1 MADFYI
7 IPERLTSAS
16 YGALLPAGEHCR
28 FGFAVYGADG
38 TTPAL
43 PTGFSSDVAVGMMTA
58 GISIVRSGEGF
69 VTALASGTTGE
80 MKSFGVTVGGSE
92 NFSIWLRFADFSA
105 GGLPLERNV
114 FRVPASG
121 GVVVAWSKSVGSFS
135 GTWGS
140 VVCSEPSVSFVG
152 TTDGLY
158 GDTSGIF
165 VGNIL
170 RVPANDA
177 SDGSGVVRPRVMTVE
192 LIDDGAPSA
201 EYLYI
206 FQDGPESEPEIT
218 CSGGSSMSAGSFE
231 GFVTPTVIYWQLD
244 DPGEITAWSAD
255 EWISFPSGGALN
267 KSNGLATVNCLLAE
281 NRTEAERT
289 GTISFSGALGGTCT
303 LAVTQAAKPEAKLTV
318 TPYTTARPAGGGR
331 FQVARIDAENTTW
344 TAKSSAS
351 WCTLTP
357 ASGGSGTTY
366 LYATLSANT
375 DFVAR
380 RSATITVTADGGAL
394 VETFSVDQA
403 AADSTAEL
411 PSGNGPSGG
420 TEDAPSFS
428 TGGGKVV
435 FRGTAEPFE
444 AESGVEGG
452 VDENGGESWT
462 VTLRMRR
469 SRVPTFI
476 RSAKLFLHSTWQP
489 VALPS
494 RNRPL
499 ICGWDVDYEGGVG
512 TVKIRYQLK
521 TDTEYSYSSSDDDG
535 APAEK
540 VTRTGSNVCVERP
553 LSENP
558 HLFSDVS
565 SAEAIAENAKMIAV
579 LQQLVAIRMSAL
591 GTDTSAAEAALIASI
606 SDLGWTAERL
616 EAHPA
621 YPLLMLGQ
629 TSYLAWTSTFTVEE
643 TRNRKPSGVG
653 DAVGTYSSPESDLAK
668 GPGKYWLLT
677 EDAVNDL
684 GNGQFTRR
692 RTWQNAE
699 IKSAAYGGVDM
710 PPKES

>member
-1 MADFYI
+1 MADFSI
-7 IPERLTSAS
+7 FPARLTNSS
-16 YGALLPAGEHCR
+16 YGALLPVGEHCR
-28 FGFAVYGADG
+28 FGFAIYEADG
-38 TTPAL
+38 TTPAF
-43 PTGFSSDVAVGMMTA
+43 PTGFSSDVAVGFITD
-58 GISIVRSGEGF
+58 GISIVKRGEGF
-69 VTALASGTTGE
+69 VTALANSTTGG
-80 MKSFGVTVGGSE
+80 MTSFGVTVGGSE
-92 NFSIWLRFADFSA
+92 NFSIWLKFADFSA
-105 GGLPLERNV
+105 FGAPLERNV

-121 GVVVAWSKSVGSFS
+121 GDVIAWSKSVGVYS

-140 VVCSEPSVSFVG
+140 FECSEPSVSFVG
-152 TTDGLY
+152 RTDGLY

-165 VGNIL
+165 FGNIL

-177 SDGSGVVRPRVMTVE
+177 SDGSGAVRPRVMTVE
-192 LIDDGAPSA
+192 LRDGDAR

-206 FQDGPESEPEIT
+206 FQDGPESEPRIEH
-218 CSGGSSMSAGSFE
+218 SGGSSTSAGWSAGTLE
-231 GFVTPTVIYWQLD
+231 LGIIYQSVD
-244 DPGEITAWSAD
+244 DPGEITASSAD
-255 EWISFPSGGALN
+255 EWISFPGGGALGSSDGWASGSCFLEAN
-267 KSNGLATVNCLLAE
+267 TSG
-281 NRTEAERT
+281 AERT

-303 LAVTQAAKPEAKLTV
+303 LTVTQAAKPEAKLTV
-318 TPYTTARPAGGGR
+318 TPSTTARPAVGGY
-331 FQVARIDAENTTW
+331 FPAARIDAENTTW

-351 WCTLTP
+351 WCVLSA
-357 ASGGSGTTY
+357 ASGGSGTTW

-380 RSATITVTADGGAL
+380 RSATVTVTADGGAL
-394 VETFSVDQA
+394 VETFSVEQA

-521 TDTEYSYSSSDDDG
+521 TDTEYSYSSADDDG

-643 TRNRKPSGVG
+643 TRNQKPSGVG
-653 DAVGTYSSPESDLAK
+653 DAVGTYSSPESALAK
-668 GPGKYWLLT
+668 GPGKFWLLT

>member
-1 MADFYI
+1 MADFSI
-7 IPERLTSAS
+7 FPARLTSSS

-28 FGFAVYGADG
+28 FGFAIYEADG
-38 TTPAL
+38 TTPAF
-43 PTGFSSDVAVGMMTA
+43 PTGFSSDVAVGFITD
-58 GISIVRSGEGF
+58 GISIVKRGEGF
-69 VTALASGTTGE
+69 VTALANSTTGG

-92 NFSIWLRFADFSA
+92 NFSIWLKFADFSA
-105 GGLPLERNV
+105 SGAPLERNV

-121 GVVVAWSKSVGSFS
+121 GDVIAWSKSVGVYS

-140 VVCSEPSVSFVG
+140 FECSEPSVSFVG
-152 TTDGLY
+152 RTDGLY

-165 VGNIL
+165 FGNIL

-177 SDGSGVVRPRVMTVE
+177 SDGSGAVRPRVMTVE
-192 LIDDGAPSA
+192 LRDGDAF

-206 FQDGPESEPEIT
+206 FQDGPESEPQIT
-218 CSGGSSMSAGSFE
+218 CSSGSTMSAGCYE
-231 GFVTPTVIYWQLD
+231 GFVDTTVIYSQLD
-244 DPGEITAWSAD
+244 DPGEITASSAD
-255 EWISFPSGGALN
+255 EWISFPSGVSLV
-267 KSNGLATVNCLLAE
+267 KFYGLATVECLLAE
-281 NRTEAERT
+281 NRTGAERT
-289 GTISFSGALGGTCT
+289 GTISFSGALGGACT
-303 LAVTQAAKPEAKLTV
+303 LTVTQAAILEAKLAV
-318 TPYTTARPAGGGR
+318 TPSTRARPAVGGY
-331 FQVARIDAENTTW
+331 FPAARIDAENTTW

-351 WCTLTP
+351 WCVLSA
-357 ASGGSGTTY
+357 ASGGSGTTW

-380 RSATITVTADGGAL
+380 RSATVTVTADGGAL
-394 VETFSVDQA
+394 VETFSVEQA

-452 VDENGGESWT
+452 VDESGGESWT

-643 TRNRKPSGVG
+643 TRNQKPSGVG
-653 DAVGTYSSPESDLAK
+653 DAVGTYSSPESALAK
-668 GPGKYWLLT
+668 GPGKFWLLT